1 MAITSTLSN
10 HYKFQVLNGDIDFY
24 ADTFKMALMNIS
36 FDFEKDTH
44 AKYTDVSS
52 SELGAGNGYD
62 VGGKTIEGVSLTED
76 DNNDRGRVTW
86 SNVQWSATGGQIGP
100 TGAAVLYDDTDS
112 DKTVIGCIDFDTD
125 YTISDGSSLQLQNI
139 AVNNT

>member
-10 HYKFQVLNGDIDFY
+10 HYKFQILSGNIDFDS
-24 ADTFKMALMNIS
+24 DTFKMALMNTAFS
-36 FDFEKDTH
+36 FDKDSH
-44 AKYTDVSS
+44 PDYVSVS
-52 SELGAGNGYD
+52 GSELGAGNGYD
-62 VGGKTIEGVSLTED
+62 VGGKTMTGVSLQED

-86 SNVQWSATGGQIGP
+86 SNVQWDATGGQIGP
-100 TGAAVLYDDTDS
+100 TGAAILYDDTS
-112 DKTVIGCIDFDTD
+112 ADKTVIGCIDFDTD